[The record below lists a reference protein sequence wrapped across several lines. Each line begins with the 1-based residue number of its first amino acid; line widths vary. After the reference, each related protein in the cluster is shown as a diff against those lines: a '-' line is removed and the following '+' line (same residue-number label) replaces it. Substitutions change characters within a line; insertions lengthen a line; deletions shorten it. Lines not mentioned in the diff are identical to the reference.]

1 MNSDDAVLVA
11 TFPNEYEADLAVSWL
26 EAEGIASVV
35 LTDDAGGALP
45 SLQAERGVKV
55 LVTPENESRARDIL
69 EKAAAD
75 VDTETDTGNSAD
87 SGPGPDGTSA

>member
-35 LTDDAGGALP
+35 LADDAGGAIP

-55 LVTPENESRARDIL
+55 LVTRENEARARDIL

-75 VDTETDTGNSAD
+75 VETDTD
-87 SGPGPDGTSA
+87 TSGDAGSDPESTSA